1 MISELS
7 NWQMHNVSPFHN
19 ANINI
24 IYNENYAAKP
34 QWWNTKFWLN
44 DVCIVLMC
52 VGTRIVRGSKYEE
65 NYNSFP
71 MPPSWPAQSWEEDV
85 LSLMWSPP
93 GFYRPI
99 SFQ

>member
-34 QWWNTKFWLN
+34 QQWNTKIWLN
-44 DVCIVLMC
+44 DVCILMC
-52 VGTRIVRGSKYEE
+52 VGTRIVRGSMCKGD
-65 NYNSFP
+65 YNSFP
-71 MPPSWPAQSWEEDV
+71 MPPSWPAQSWEDV
-85 LSLMWSPP
+85 LSLMKPP
-93 GFYRPI
+93 RI
-99 SFQ
+99 L